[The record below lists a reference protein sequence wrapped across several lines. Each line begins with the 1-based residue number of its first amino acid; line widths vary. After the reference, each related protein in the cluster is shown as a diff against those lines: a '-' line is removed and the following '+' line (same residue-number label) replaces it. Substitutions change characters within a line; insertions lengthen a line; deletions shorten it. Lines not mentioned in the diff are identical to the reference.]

1 LPGDALEDALLQAS
15 PLCRTGIQP
24 FLDRNIYLLNS
35 LLLIPNLVLGIP
47 PHMATRHFTQHPPVI
62 GFPRDGMKPT
72 LDLFDASEDQDE
84 KIQTQTQTIEDQK
97 KAIEEGRKLIISK
110 SGPN

>member
-1 LPGDALEDALLQAS
+1 
-15 PLCRTGIQP
+15 
-24 FLDRNIYLLNS
+24 
-35 LLLIPNLVLGIP
+35 
-47 PHMATRHFTQHPPVI
+47 MATRHFAQHPPVI

-72 LDLFDASEDQDE
+72 LDLFDASTDLQDEKEDQDE

-110 SGPN
+110 SGSN